1 MATRASH
8 KPQFY
13 VVELGIEEADDAYPL
28 IRSIA
33 PEVSPDAW
41 RRYVRR
47 RCRDGGFIGL
57 FDSNEL
63 LIGLFSYRFGERLR
77 QGRVLALD
85 DFVTFEL
92 SRAAPGRS
100 LLMEVAE
107 RYARNRGCTG
117 IEVRTGAR
125 GIADPGATKA
135 GGWLAIGMNLE
146 SVVFV
151 KSLPGSSERPRRTRA
166 RKCRQE
172 GLPA

>member
-1 MATRASH
+1 MATNASH

-13 VVELGIEEADDAYPL
+13 VIELGIEGADAAYPL
-28 IRSIA
+28 VRSIA
-33 PEVSPDAW
+33 PEVRPEDW

-47 RCRDGGFIGL
+47 RCRGGGFNGL

-92 SRAAPGRS
+92 SQAAPGRS
-100 LLMEVAE
+100 LLMETAE

-117 IEVRTGAR
+117 IEVRIGAR
-125 GIADPGATKA
+125 SIANPGAAKA
-135 GGWLAIGMNLE
+135 SGWLALGMDLE

-151 KSLPGSSERPRRTRA
+151 KSLAEPSERLRGARA
-166 RKCRQE
+166 RKSRE
-172 GLPA
+172 ETLLA